1 MDHGDGP
8 SYSDVGPSYAGF
20 RLLNKLL
27 VSDGHQPKSE
37 NLSELVSL
45 TADNPRDETILKRI
59 KDEVIKHLPDGW
71 ENWTV
76 CPLSKEDILG
86 EDPDHQVLNRIRFAI
101 PTVGMAHAFH
111 PNSTYISERSLR
123 EMKLKM
129 LEWAFYVG
137 LIVGPS
143 AIANRIRGSAA
154 QNELILAAIRDLKP
168 LMLSRK
174 EANKI
179 MGNEPS
185 ESESNPTRSRKG
197 SKVRETGRIST
208 DHENRLDRVESMVSA
223 ILEKLNSREHV
234 ETPMETNTDEEGS
247 ELPSE
252 DDLEEARSWAPP
264 NLLAEMEEE
273 DTEIDFR
280 PLTKEQEPPIPTVK
294 PNILQQGRE
303 CQRLGTSSFNRIR
316 YADVHKKLHASPVF
330 SSLKVNPQLPPTLYL
345 NQLQVQ
351 LAKSDSCLGTIL
363 HGMLLQREAF
373 SNTINEIV
381 RKHPGTRSDI
391 LKSLVREGDFR
402 QLSDDLIQ
410 YVCGRRAEIID
421 QRRKIFRPKNDYA
434 ASLLEK
440 IPPSD
445 THLFDDQLFDEFHK
459 QHGRFFRPLSRP
471 SISRNYR
478 SETTARTDS
487 RQRRPPTKDK
497 AQASR
502 GAWRNHSGSYRGR
515 SSTSGVHKSYKK
527 GGTRSKPSQSLF
539 DTQFISRRSPVELP
553 SKLDTNGC
561 SKLYPKHLKRLQTTL
576 CKKAAAGAAITKSHI
591 LSNNRNEKRNTRN
604 GLTWDTDHGKISLPT
619 EKKESISQE
628 ISKILK
634 TRRWSWIGA
643 KSLLGK
649 LNFASMAI
657 PLGRLRSRNL
667 QRASSLLPERR
678 PRKTFPIPEVALE
691 ACHWWKDHLNTTAP
705 LFQKNPSIFM
715 TTDAS
720 DRGWGAQLGHTRL
733 QKTWKEAARLALN
746 HSGDK
751 EDFPSL
757 GHPTSGPVC
766 LKTIEGGSSLCNP
779 RQQGYISTVHQRV
792 QSEVVIQAI
801 EISKPQSRKK
811 SIWSINVLV
820 EWMRKEKIDKHS
832 LFQVSR
838 RVALIL
844 LLASGRRIHDLTLLR
859 VDNSSMDHDDE
870 SISFW
875 PEYGS
880 KTDKNTHRQSGWRLL
895 KASDTSLDPIFWIN
909 QLILVTQKRRTAVPN
924 LNHLFIT
931 SRGKVSPAS
940 RTIIAGWV
948 KTAFVAAGICFPPGS
963 IRSAVASARWDSD
976 VPLDTIL
983 KKGNWKGSTNFF
995 NHYFKEVDRTVSS
1008 PTLPVVVEGIF
1019 MDIP

>member
-1 MDHGDGP
+1 M
-8 SYSDVGPSYAGF
+8 ATNQN
-20 RLLNKLL
+20 LK
-27 VSDGHQPKSE
+27 

-111 PNSTYISERSLR
+111 PKSTYISERSLR

-129 LEWAFYVG
+129 LEWAFCVG

-185 ESESNPTRSRKG
+185 ESETNPTRSRKG

-234 ETPMETNTDEEGS
+234 ETPMDTNTDEEGS

-252 DDLEEARSWAPP
+252 DDVEEARSWAPP

-273 DTEIDFR
+273 DAEIDFR
-280 PLTKEQEPPIPTVK
+280 PLTKEQEPPIPTAK

-345 NQLQVQ
+345 NQLQDQ

-373 SNTINEIV
+373 SNTINEII

-391 LKSLVREGDFR
+391 LNSLVREGDFR

-421 QRRKIFRPKNDYA
+421 QRRKIFRPENDYA

-445 THLFDDQLFDEFHK
+445 THLFDDQLFDEFYK

-487 RQRRPPTKDK
+487 RQRRAPTKDK

-527 GGTRSKPSQSLF
+527 GGTRSKPSQ
-539 DTQFISRRSPVELP
+539 
-553 SKLDTNGC
+553 
-561 SKLYPKHLKRLQTTL
+561 
-576 CKKAAAGAAITKSHI
+576 
-591 LSNNRNEKRNTRN
+591 
-604 GLTWDTDHGKISLPT
+604 
-619 EKKESISQE
+619 
-628 ISKILK
+628 
-634 TRRWSWIGA
+634 
-643 KSLLGK
+643 
-649 LNFASMAI
+649 
-657 PLGRLRSRNL
+657 
-667 QRASSLLPERR
+667 
-678 PRKTFPIPEVALE
+678 
-691 ACHWWKDHLNTTAP
+691 
-705 LFQKNPSIFM
+705 
-715 TTDAS
+715 
-720 DRGWGAQLGHTRL
+720 
-733 QKTWKEAARLALN
+733 
-746 HSGDK
+746 
-751 EDFPSL
+751 
-757 GHPTSGPVC
+757 
-766 LKTIEGGSSLCNP
+766 
-779 RQQGYISTVHQRV
+779 
-792 QSEVVIQAI
+792 
-801 EISKPQSRKK
+801 
-811 SIWSINVLV
+811 
-820 EWMRKEKIDKHS
+820 
-832 LFQVSR
+832 
-838 RVALIL
+838 
-844 LLASGRRIHDLTLLR
+844 
-859 VDNSSMDHDDE
+859 
-870 SISFW
+870 
-875 PEYGS
+875 
-880 KTDKNTHRQSGWRLL
+880 
-895 KASDTSLDPIFWIN
+895 
-909 QLILVTQKRRTAVPN
+909 
-924 LNHLFIT
+924 
-931 SRGKVSPAS
+931 
-940 RTIIAGWV
+940 
-948 KTAFVAAGICFPPGS
+948 
-963 IRSAVASARWDSD
+963 
-976 VPLDTIL
+976 
-983 KKGNWKGSTNFF
+983 
-995 NHYFKEVDRTVSS
+995 
-1008 PTLPVVVEGIF
+1008 
-1019 MDIP
+1019 